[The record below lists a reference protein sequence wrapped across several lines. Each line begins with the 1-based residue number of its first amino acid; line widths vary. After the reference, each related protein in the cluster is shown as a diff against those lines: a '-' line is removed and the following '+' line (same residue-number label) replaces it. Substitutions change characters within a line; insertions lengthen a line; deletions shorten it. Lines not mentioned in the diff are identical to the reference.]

1 MLGIAKIIQNTIAS
15 DLGIRA
21 GDRVMMV
28 NNNAVHDTLDFRYY
42 AAEEKIELLIQRENE
57 QILFEIEKDFNEDIG
72 IEFEAMKMKACGNN
86 CVFCFVYQN
95 PKGMRRALYFK
106 DEDFRFSFLYGHY
119 VTLTTVKQ
127 IELERIVE
135 QKLSPL
141 YISVH
146 ATEEKTRKQ
155 LLGIKRDD
163 HLLEK
168 ISFLV
173 KGGIELHAQIV
184 LCPGINDGV
193 IFDQTVNDL
202 KSFYPGVRSI
212 AVVPVGLTRH
222 RDKLYN
228 LRLHSIGELRQMI
241 NYTDDFRC
249 RLRSELGSS
258 FIYLSDEFFIK
269 ARKPLPDT
277 DYYDD
282 FFQIENGVGEF
293 RDMID
298 KFEQE
303 SFQLPEKIESPCRI
317 TWVTGTLAAGN
328 LNKYILSKLRKIQN
342 LEIDC
347 IPVKNNFYGH
357 SIGVSGLLVGED
369 IYEQLKDQELGK
381 YVFLPPR
388 ILNHNGLLLDNWS
401 IDRLEK
407 ALQTKVYVYNDPLA
421 KIGEILKKLGAS
433 A

>member
-1 MLGIAKIIQNTIAS
+1 
-15 DLGIRA
+15 
-21 GDRVMMV
+21 
-28 NNNAVHDTLDFRYY
+28 
-42 AAEEKIELLIQRENE
+42 
-57 QILFEIEKDFNEDIG
+57 
-72 IEFEAMKMKACGNN
+72 
-86 CVFCFVYQN
+86 
-95 PKGMRRALYFK
+95 
-106 DEDFRFSFLYGHY
+106 
-119 VTLTTVKQ
+119 
-127 IELERIVE
+127 LERIVE

-184 LCPGINDGV
+184 LCPEINDGS

-228 LRLHSIGELRQMI
+228 LRLHSIEELRQMI
-241 NYTDDFRC
+241 NYTDELRD
-249 RLRSELGSS
+249 RLRSELGSY
-258 FIYLSDEFFIK
+258 FVYLADEFFIK
-269 ARKPLPDT
+269 ARKLLPDT
-277 DYYDD
+277 KYYDA

-298 KFEQE
+298 KFEE
-303 SFQLPEKIESPCRI
+303 NLIKLPAKLKNPCRI

-328 LNKYILSKLRKIQN
+328 LDKFILSKLRKIQN

-347 IPVKNNFYGH
+347 IPVQNNFYGH
-357 SIGVSGLLVGED
+357 SIEVSGLLVGQD
-369 IYEQLKDQELGK
+369 IYDQLKDQVLGN
-381 YVFLPPR
+381 YIFLPPR
-388 ILNHNGLLLDNWS
+388 ILNHDGLLLDDWS

-407 ALQTKVYVYNDPLA
+407 SLKTRVYVYKDPLS
-421 KIGEILKKLGAS
+421 KIGEVLKKLGLKVL
-433 A
+433 

>member
-1 MLGIAKIIQNTIAS
+1 MLGITKIHPNSIAS
-15 DLGIRA
+15 DLEIRA
-21 GDRVMMV
+21 GDRVVMV
-28 NNNAVHDTLDFRYY
+28 NNKAVHDTLDFRYH
-42 AAEEKIELLIQRENE
+42 AAEETIDLLIQRKNE
-57 QILFEIEKDFNEDIG
+57 QILFEIEKEFNEDIG
-72 IEFEAMKMKACGNN
+72 IEFEAMKMKTCGNN

-106 DEDFRFSFLYGHY
+106 DEDYRFSFLYGHY
-119 VTLTTVKQ
+119 VTLTTVKRK
-127 IELERIVE
+127 ELERIVE

-146 ATEEKTRKQ
+146 ATEERTRKL

-228 LRLHSIGELRQMI
+228 LRLHSMDELRQMI
-241 NYTDDFRC
+241 KYTNDFRR
-249 RLRSELGSS
+249 RLRSELGNS
-258 FIYLSDEFFIK
+258 FIYLADEFFIK

-277 DYYDD
+277 NYYDA

-293 RDMID
+293 RYMID

-303 SFQLPEKIESPCRI
+303 SFQLPDKMASPCRI
-317 TWVTGTLAAGN
+317 SWVTGTLAAGN
-328 LNKYILSKLRKIQN
+328 LDKYILSKLRKIRN
-342 LEIDC
+342 MAIDC

-357 SIGVSGLLVGED
+357 SIEVSGLLVGQD
-369 IYEQLKDQELGK
+369 IYEQLKDRELGN

-388 ILNHNGLLLDNWS
+388 ILNHDGLLLDNWS

-407 ALQTKVYVYNDPLA
+407 VLQTKVYVYNDPLS
-421 KIGEILKKLGAS
+421 KIGEVLKKLGAS